1 MMLTDDRS
9 SGTVIEVGDARTI
22 FTNPRDK
29 RTEGYVTG
37 RYG

>member
-1 MMLTDDRS
+1 MRELVEYNLTK
-9 SGTVIEVGDARTI
+9 EI

-37 RYG
+37 RLG